1 MASTLIQ
8 NIKTLWQT
16 DNGTRKLVSGKDM
29 SEIPH
34 INNAWLLMENDK
46 ITGFGEMNNAP
57 QNANTIFDATDKM
70 VLPAFCDSHTHL
82 VFAAN
87 REDEFAMRIQG
98 KSYEEIAAAG
108 GGILNSVKKLMLM
121 EESELFDKAW
131 VRLEELKQLGTGAI
145 EIKSGYG
152 LTLEAELKMLRVIRT
167 LREKSKVLIR
177 STFLGAHAIPAEYK
191 NDRSGYIKLIIEEML
206 PKIAGE
212 GLADYCDV
220 FCEKGYFTN
229 EETDEILQAASKYNL
244 KGKIHVNQFT
254 NSGGIDIAIK
264 NNALS
269 VDHLEYLN
277 ETEIDALKN
286 GKTLPVA
293 LPGCSFFINI
303 PYTPGRQIIDAGLPL
318 ILASDFNP
326 GTAPS
331 GNMAFVIALA
341 CTQMKLTPEE
351 AINAAT
357 INGAAA
363 MELENEVGTIA
374 VGKKANL
381 ILTKKINSLAEI
393 PYSFA
398 SNLIEK
404 VII

>member
-167 LREKSKVLIR
+167 LREKSKVLIKA
-177 STFLGAHAIPAEYK
+177 TFLGAHAIPTEYK
-191 NDRSGYIKLIIEEML
+191 NNREDYIKLIIEEML
-206 PKIAGE
+206 PKVAGE

-303 PYTPGRQIIDAGLPL
+303 PYTPGRQIIEAGLPL
-318 ILASDFNP
+318 VLASDFNP

-357 INGAAA
+357 LNGAAA

>member
-286 GKTLPVA
+286 GKTLLVA